1 MNFLSTI
8 LPKAKAARKHIVLP
22 EGMDPRVA
30 KAAFLL
36 ASQGVC
42 QVTVLAT
49 PSEAADACAKVAAGR
64 TTLEEVARVIDLTDR
79 I

>member
-49 PSEAADACAKVAAGR
+49 PAEAADACA
-64 TTLEEVARVIDLTDR
+64 
-79 I
+79 